1 MILAEKFTLAL
12 MKHTINIPKYYRYTI
27 AYRLDQY
34 AIDLLEKLSE
44 ARYLSQAEKIKPL
57 NEADMIVSKIKI
69 ILRLSYEL
77 QCISIGLLE
86 ELTKQLHEIGKILGA
101 LKENEKK

>member
-1 MILAEKFTLAL
+1 
-12 MKHTINIPKYYRYTI
+12 
-27 AYRLDQY
+27 
-34 AIDLLEKLSE
+34 
-44 ARYLSQAEKIKPL
+44 
-57 NEADMIVSKIKI
+57 MIVSKIKI